1 MTGPCCPLCELND
14 FSAPVSEGTA
24 YPLRVSREHRQW
36 VLLYSSVPLAYA
48 IHVVYSW
55 SRTAAAAVLVLYSY
69 TAAAAAAGLVTSGS
83 LSVQK
88 YVVPKSKDYVGI
100 HSININRRPMLLV
113 FPVRVV
119 RMILHGDTWI
129 CKAAVAL
136 SLRM

>member
-1 MTGPCCPLCELND
+1 M
-14 FSAPVSEGTA
+14 
-24 YPLRVSREHRQW
+24 
-36 VLLYSSVPLAYA
+36 PLAYA

-69 TAAAAAAGLVTSGS
+69 TAAAAAAAAGLVTSGS